1 MRRLGLLAL
10 SLAALGMVPTAPAWA
25 QAAAPPSLGVA
36 GARVLGAVSVV
47 GLLLALTLL
56 GLRWLFRRVDR
67 STDAT
72 RLRRVLAGRMSW
84 FSRWVPAATEAA
96 DRLEIIDRSYVGP
109 KESMC
114 VVQVGSER
122 FLIGVTASRITLLAR
137 LATAREAVGAAEE
150 ETGEPAAAD
159 FARELSGATAARPS
173 PTDVSVRSLLA
184 RSRERLTRLGVD
196 SVHAG
201 AGRA

>member
-10 SLAALGMVPTAPAWA
+10 SLALSVVPAAPAWA

-56 GLRWLFRRVDR
+56 GLRWAFPRVDR
-67 STDAT
+67 STDPGRA
-72 RLRRVLAGRMSW
+72 RRVLGGRMSW
-84 FSRWVPAATEAA
+84 FSRWVPAATAAA
-96 DRLEIIDRSYVGP
+96 DRLEIIDRSCVGP

-122 FLIGVTASRITLLAR
+122 FLIGVTASRISLLAR
-137 LATAREAVGAAEE
+137 LGTAREAVGAAGE
-150 ETGEPAAAD
+150 ETGEPAVAD
-159 FARELSGATAARPS
+159 FARELSGATVARSS
-173 PTDVSVRSLLA
+173 PTDVSMRSLLA
-184 RSRERLTRLGVD
+184 RSRERLARLGVN

-201 AGRA
+201 ERRA